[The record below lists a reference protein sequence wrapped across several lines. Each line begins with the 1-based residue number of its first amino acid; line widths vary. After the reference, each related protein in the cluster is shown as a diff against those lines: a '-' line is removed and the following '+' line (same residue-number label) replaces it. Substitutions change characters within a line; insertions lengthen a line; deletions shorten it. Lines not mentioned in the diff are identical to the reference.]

1 MRVHVL
7 LQKLCSQNNTNEI
20 GKVERFFLITIYTH
34 THTYIYI
41 YITSHYSFRIH
52 QHAMFLEGKDYIW
65 PQEHALGRVCRFLLV
80 KVSSTLQFV
89 FFFHYPRLLKRL
101 PLSNS
106 ENEPQH
112 HPVSPIWGRPMIW
125 TPILR
130 NIKIQWFTYHGWHH
144 FPICPYISHIQN
156 WDVVFDSW
164 FLLNPGGI
172 KHLKSSNW

>member
-1 MRVHVL
+1 MYIHA
-7 LQKLCSQNNTNEI
+7 
-20 GKVERFFLITIYTH
+20 Y
-34 THTYIYI
+34 TYIYI

-52 QHAMFLEGKDYIW
+52 QHAMFLEGKDYMW

-89 FFFHYPRLLKRL
+89 FFHYPGLLKRL

-112 HPVSPIWGRPMIW
+112 HPVPPIWGRPMIW

-130 NIKIQWFTYHGWHH
+130 NTKIQWFTYHGWHH

-156 WDVVFDSW
+156 WHLVFDSW

-172 KHLKSSNW
+172 KHLKSRNWQKI